1 MKYLFKTEPYEHQRE
16 ALRLSWKA
24 KAFALFMEMGTGKS
38 KVLLDNLAMLFG
50 QGAVTAALIVA
61 PKGVYQ
67 NWAAQEIPIHLPDAI
82 RREVAVWSPS
92 PRKAERMA
100 LERVFTSSP
109 DTLKILIM
117 NVEAFS
123 TQKGSSFAQRFIFAH
138 RVLLTVDESTTI
150 KNPKARRTKTLL
162 KLAINAPYRR
172 ILTGFPITQSP
183 LDLYSQAELLAPN
196 MLGYTSFFSFQNRF
210 AQIIN
215 RQIAQRTFRQVVG
228 YQNMEELSEKVSHF
242 SYRVLKKD
250 CLDLPD
256 KVYQR
261 REVTLTPEQKRVYK
275 ELQDYAIAELGGAET
290 VSVNSVLT
298 QLLRL
303 HQVVC
308 GYVKNDDGEE
318 VEIPN
323 QRMDELMT
331 VLEEVRGKVII
342 WANYRHDIKSIV
354 NLLQKTYGFESVAA
368 YFGDTPSEERQE
380 IITRFQDP
388 DSELKYFVGNTQT
401 GGYGITLTAA
411 QNVVY
416 YSNNFDLEKRLQSE
430 DRAHRIGQTNKV
442 TYVDLVA
449 KDTVDEKIVK
459 ALRNKLNLAQ
469 EVLGDEKWREWIS

>member
-1 MKYLFKTEPYEHQRE
+1 MKYLFKTEPYQHQRD
-16 ALRLSWKA
+16 ALQLSWKA
-24 KAFALFMEMGTGKS
+24 DAFALFMEMGTGKS
-38 KVLLDNLAMLFG
+38 KVLIDNLAILFG
-50 QGAVTAALIVA
+50 RGAVTAALIVA
-61 PKGVYQ
+61 PKGVYR

-82 RREVAVWSPS
+82 QREVAVWSPS

-100 LERVFTSSP
+100 LEQVFTSSP

-123 TQKGSSFAQRFIFAH
+123 TQKGTDFAQRFILAH

-150 KNPKARRTKTLL
+150 KNPKARRTKTLM

-196 MLGYTSFFSFQNRF
+196 MLGYTSFFSFQNRY

-215 RQIAQRTFRQVVG
+215 RQLAQRTFRQVVG
-228 YQNMEELSEKVSHF
+228 YQNMEELSEKVGHF

-261 REVTLTPEQKRVYK
+261 REVALTPEQKRVYK
-275 ELQDYAIAELGGAET
+275 ELQEYAIAELEGAEM

-308 GYVKNDDGEE
+308 GYVKNDSGEE
-318 VEIPN
+318 VELPN
-323 QRMDELMT
+323 QRMDELMS
-331 VLEEVRGKVII
+331 VLEEMRGKVII

-354 NLLQKTYGFESVAA
+354 NLLQKTYGAESVAS

-388 DSELKYFVGNTQT
+388 DSELNYFVGNTQT
-401 GGYGITLTAA
+401 GGYGITLTQA

-469 EVLGDEKWREWIS
+469 EVLGDEKWREWIK

>member
-1 MKYLFKTEPYEHQRE
+1 MKYLFKTEPYQHQRD
-16 ALRLSWKA
+16 ALQLSWKA
-24 KAFALFMEMGTGKS
+24 DAFALFMEMGTGKS
-38 KVLLDNLAMLFG
+38 KVLIDNLAILFG
-50 QGAVTAALIVA
+50 RGAVTAALIVA
-61 PKGVYQ
+61 PKGVYR

-82 RREVAVWSPS
+82 QREVAVWSPS

-100 LERVFTSSP
+100 LEQVFTSSP

-123 TQKGSSFAQRFIFAH
+123 TQKGTDFAQRFILAH

-150 KNPKARRTKTLL
+150 KNPKARRTKTLM

-196 MLGYTSFFSFQNRF
+196 MLGYTSFFSFQNRY

-215 RQIAQRTFRQVVG
+215 RQLAQRTFRQVVG
-228 YQNMEELSEKVSHF
+228 YQNMEELSEKVGHF

-261 REVTLTPEQKRVYK
+261 REVALTPEQKRVYK
-275 ELQDYAIAELGGAET
+275 ELQEYAIAELEGAEM

-308 GYVKNDDGEE
+308 GYVKNDSGEE

-323 QRMDELMT
+323 QRMDELMS
-331 VLEEVRGKVII
+331 VLEEMRGKVII

-354 NLLQKTYGFESVAA
+354 NLLQKTYGVESVAS

-388 DSELKYFVGNTQT
+388 DSKLNYFVGNTQT
-401 GGYGITLTAA
+401 GGYGITLTQA

>member
-1 MKYLFKTEPYEHQRE
+1 MKYLFKTEPYQHQRD
-16 ALRLSWKA
+16 ALQLSWKA
-24 KAFALFMEMGTGKS
+24 DAFALFMEMGTGKS
-38 KVLLDNLAMLFG
+38 KVLIDNLAILFG
-50 QGAVTAALIVA
+50 RGAVTAALIVA
-61 PKGVYQ
+61 PKGVYR

-82 RREVAVWSPS
+82 QREVAVWSPS

-100 LERVFTSSP
+100 LEQVFTSSP

-123 TQKGSSFAQRFIFAH
+123 TQKGTDFAQRFILAH

-150 KNPKARRTKTLL
+150 KNPKARRTKTLM

-196 MLGYTSFFSFQNRF
+196 MLGYTSFFSFQNRY

-215 RQIAQRTFRQVVG
+215 RQLAQRTFRQVVG
-228 YQNMEELSEKVSHF
+228 YQNMEELSEKVGHF

-261 REVTLTPEQKRVYK
+261 REVALTPEQKRVYK
-275 ELQDYAIAELGGAET
+275 ELQEYAIAELEGAEM

-308 GYVKNDDGEE
+308 GYVKNDSGEE

-323 QRMDELMT
+323 QRMDELMS
-331 VLEEVRGKVII
+331 VLEEMRGKVII

-354 NLLQKTYGFESVAA
+354 NLLQKTYGAESVAS

-388 DSELKYFVGNTQT
+388 DSKLNYFVGNTQT

>member
-1 MKYLFKTEPYEHQRE
+1 MKYLFKTEPYQHQRD
-16 ALRLSWKA
+16 ALQLSWKA
-24 KAFALFMEMGTGKS
+24 DAFALFMEMGTGKS
-38 KVLLDNLAMLFG
+38 KVLIDNLAILFG
-50 QGAVTAALIVA
+50 RGAVTAALIVA
-61 PKGVYQ
+61 PKGVYR

-82 RREVAVWSPS
+82 QREVAVWSPS

-100 LERVFTSSP
+100 LEQVFTSSP

-123 TQKGSSFAQRFIFAH
+123 TQKGTDFAQRFILAH

-150 KNPKARRTKTLL
+150 KNPKARRTKTLM

-196 MLGYTSFFSFQNRF
+196 MLGYTSFFSFQNRY

-215 RQIAQRTFRQVVG
+215 RQLAQRTFRQVVG
-228 YQNMEELSEKVSHF
+228 YQNMEELSEKVGHF

-261 REVTLTPEQKRVYK
+261 REVALTPEQKRVYK
-275 ELQDYAIAELGGAET
+275 ELQEYAIAELEGAEM

-323 QRMDELMT
+323 QRMDELMS
-331 VLEEVRGKVII
+331 VLEEMRGKVII

-354 NLLQKTYGFESVAA
+354 NLLQKTYGVESVAS

-388 DSELKYFVGNTQT
+388 DSKLNYFVGNTQT
-401 GGYGITLTAA
+401 GGYGITLTQA

-469 EVLGDEKWREWIS
+469 EVLGDEKWREWIK

>member
-1 MKYLFKTEPYEHQRE
+1 MKYLFKTEPYQHQRD
-16 ALRLSWKA
+16 ALQLSWKA
-24 KAFALFMEMGTGKS
+24 DAFALFMEMGTGKS
-38 KVLLDNLAMLFG
+38 KVLIDNLAILFG
-50 QGAVTAALIVA
+50 RGAVTAALIVA
-61 PKGVYQ
+61 PKGVYR

-82 RREVAVWSPS
+82 QREVAVWSPS

-100 LERVFTSSP
+100 LEQVFAPSP

-123 TQKGSSFAQRFIFAH
+123 TQKGTDFAQRFILAH

-150 KNPKARRTKTLL
+150 KNPKARRTKTLM

-196 MLGYTSFFSFQNRF
+196 MLGYTSFFSFQNRY

-215 RQIAQRTFRQVVG
+215 RQLAQRTFRQVVG
-228 YQNMEELSEKVSHF
+228 YQNMEELSEKVGHF

-261 REVTLTPEQKRVYK
+261 REVALTPEQKRVYK
-275 ELQDYAIAELGGAET
+275 ELQEYAIAELEGAEM

-308 GYVKNDDGEE
+308 GYVKNDSGEE
-318 VEIPN
+318 VELPN
-323 QRMDELMT
+323 QRMDELMS
-331 VLEEVRGKVII
+331 VLEEMRGKVII

-354 NLLQKTYGFESVAA
+354 NLLQKTYGVESVAS

-388 DSELKYFVGNTQT
+388 DSELNYFVGNTQT
-401 GGYGITLTAA
+401 GGYGITLTQA

-469 EVLGDEKWREWIS
+469 EVLGDEKWREWIK

>member
-1 MKYLFKTEPYEHQRE
+1 MKYLFKTEPYQHQRD
-16 ALRLSWKA
+16 ALQLSWKA
-24 KAFALFMEMGTGKS
+24 DAFALFMEMGTGKS
-38 KVLLDNLAMLFG
+38 KVLIDNLAILFG
-50 QGAVTAALIVA
+50 RGAVTAALIVA
-61 PKGVYQ
+61 PKGVYR

-82 RREVAVWSPS
+82 QREVAVWSPS

-100 LERVFTSSP
+100 LEQVFTSSP

-123 TQKGSSFAQRFIFAH
+123 TQKAMDFAQRFILAH

-150 KNPKARRTKTLL
+150 KNPKARRTKTLM

-196 MLGYTSFFSFQNRF
+196 MLGYTSFFSFQNRY

-215 RQIAQRTFRQVVG
+215 RQLAQRTFRQVVG
-228 YQNMEELSEKVSHF
+228 YQNMEELSEKVGHF

-261 REVTLTPEQKRVYK
+261 REVALTPEQKRVYK
-275 ELQDYAIAELGGAET
+275 ELQEYAIAELEGAEM

-308 GYVKNDDGEE
+308 GYVKNDSGEE

-323 QRMDELMT
+323 QRMDELMS
-331 VLEEVRGKVII
+331 VLEEMRGKVII

-354 NLLQKTYGFESVAA
+354 NLLQKTYGAESVAS

-401 GGYGITLTAA
+401 GGYGITLTQA

-469 EVLGDEKWREWIS
+469 EVLGDEKWREWIK